1 MEYVKPK
8 IASSINFVYA
18 PGSSDWSSYPT
29 NDDLLNMPIM
39 SDYSLTEI
47 RYKNDGPIGDLSALQ
62 LAFANGE
69 ETQVF
74 DARRNNQ
81 PMKSIRVNK
90 NANLGYAS
98 VKLVAETNTRSMRIL
113 GLRIWNRAGIVLV
126 DETWYQGNSTVG
138 NWTDR

>member
-1 MEYVKPK
+1 
-8 IASSINFVYA
+8 
-18 PGSSDWSSYPT
+18 
-29 NDDLLNMPIM
+29 M